1 MVLPYAFLFLA
12 IVLEVVGT
20 LFLRDT
26 EGFTKMIPNLVVV
39 FSYAASFYFL
49 SLTFQHISV
58 SVAYAIWSGVGIV
71 GIAVFAVIF
80 HDQQLDAGAI
90 LGMGLIIAGI
100 IIMRTYS
107 TMSLE

>member
-39 FSYAASFYFL
+39 FSYAAIGENFRL
-49 SLTFQHISV
+49 
-58 SVAYAIWSGVGIV
+58 
-71 GIAVFAVIF
+71 
-80 HDQQLDAGAI
+80 
-90 LGMGLIIAGI
+90 
-100 IIMRTYS
+100 
-107 TMSLE
+107 

>member
-1 MVLPYAFLFLA
+1 MVLPYTFLFLA

-26 EGFTKMIPNLVVV
+26 AGFTKMIPNLVVV

-49 SLTFQHISV
+49 SLTFQHIPV

-71 GIAVFAVIF
+71 LI
-80 HDQQLDAGAI
+80 AI
-90 LGMGLIIAGI
+90 LGAIKYHEFPSLLVSFGILLIVTGVILVLAN
-100 IIMRTYS
+100 TVN
-107 TMSLE
+107 

>member
-58 SVAYAIWSGVGIV
+58 SVAYAIWSGVGICLLSIIGYFRFNQILDLGSLI
-71 GIAVFAVIF
+71 GILLIGLGVIVINIF
-80 HDQQLDAGAI
+80 SKTLH
-90 LGMGLIIAGI
+90 
-100 IIMRTYS
+100 
-107 TMSLE
+107 